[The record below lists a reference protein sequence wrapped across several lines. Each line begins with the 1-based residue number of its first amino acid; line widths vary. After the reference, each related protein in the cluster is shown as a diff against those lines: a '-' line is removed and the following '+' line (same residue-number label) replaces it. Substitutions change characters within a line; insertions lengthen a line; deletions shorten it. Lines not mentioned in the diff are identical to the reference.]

1 MQRRLEN
8 EPTDVGEHD
17 SSAHDSGGVRQLL
30 SKFASLFTGTV
41 VVRAA
46 AFAASVVVIR
56 LVGPSEFGAFS
67 VGLTLAVLFALC
79 VNPGMDDL
87 LVRDIARAEERQLGW
102 LVGDAILLRSP
113 AIPLGL
119 LGGLLADIFTHT
131 GGLYLCLGIY
141 GAGHAYL
148 LLVGAIL
155 RGRGHVHTQAVLLSA
170 HMTTVAV
177 ASIVGVLLTQNV
189 VLVAAVYA
197 IATAAAVAVG
207 YLIVVRTG
215 IRPRYAW
222 RTSDW
227 TRQARACVAF
237 GLTLVGLLLLDRQ
250 ALVWLALLRD
260 QTDAGLFSSV
270 YNLTLALTNLPMVA
284 AAVALPHMARSAK
297 HNPAELRRVAAHML
311 RFTLLTGV
319 LLAAALHILAGPV
332 VLYLFGP
339 EYEPSASVLRVIAF
353 SLPPFFLTFVL
364 ISILEA
370 ADRQKSCA
378 AAVLQALAVA
388 TPIALVAVWRFGL
401 EGAAVGYVAAHV
413 LLAALLAWRT
423 LGVLD
428 ARTLRHGLR
437 TLLAP
442 GAGVAHG

>member
-1 MQRRLEN
+1 M
-8 EPTDVGEHD
+8 
-17 SSAHDSGGVRQLL
+17 
-30 SKFASLFTGTV
+30 
-41 VVRAA
+41 
-46 AFAASVVVIR
+46 
-56 LVGPSEFGAFS
+56 
-67 VGLTLAVLFALC
+67 
-79 VNPGMDDL
+79 
-87 LVRDIARAEERQLGW
+87 
-102 LVGDAILLRSP
+102 
-113 AIPLGL
+113 
-119 LGGLLADIFTHT
+119 
-131 GGLYLCLGIY
+131 
-141 GAGHAYL
+141 
-148 LLVGAIL
+148 
-155 RGRGHVHTQAVLLSA
+155 
-170 HMTTVAV
+170 
-177 ASIVGVLLTQNV
+177 
-189 VLVAAVYA
+189 
-197 IATAAAVAVG
+197 
-207 YLIVVRTG
+207 
-215 IRPRYAW
+215 
-222 RTSDW
+222 
-227 TRQARACVAF
+227 RQAHACVAF
-237 GLTLVGLLLLDRQ
+237 GVTLVGLLLLDRQ

-260 QTDAGLFSSV
+260 HTDAGLFSSV

-284 AAVALPHMARSAK
+284 AAVALPHMARSAQ
-297 HNPAELRRVAAHML
+297 HSPAELRRVAAHML
-311 RFTLLTGV
+311 RLTLLTGV

-353 SLPPFFLTFVL
+353 SIPPFFLTFVL

-442 GAGVAHG
+442 GTGVAHG

>member
-1 MQRRLEN
+1 MYTSMT
-8 EPTDVGEHD
+8 PAPHD
-17 SSAHDSGGVRQLL
+17 GASVRQLL
-30 SKFASLFTGTV
+30 ERFASLFTGTL

-87 LVRDIARAEERQLGW
+87 LARDIARTENRQLGW

-113 AIPLGL
+113 AVPLGL
-119 LGGLLADIFTHT
+119 LGGLLADTFTHT
-131 GGLYLCLGIY
+131 GGLYLCLGVY

-155 RGRGHVHTQAVLLSA
+155 RGRGQVHTQSVLLST
-170 HMTTVAV
+170 HMVTVAV
-177 ASIVGVLLTQNV
+177 SSIVGALLTHSV

-197 IATAAAVAVG
+197 IATGGAAAVG
-207 YLIVVRTG
+207 YLLLVRTG
-215 IRPRYAW
+215 VRPTYAW

-237 GLTLVGLLLLDRQ
+237 GVTLAGLLLLDRQ
-250 ALVWLALLRD
+250 TLVWLALVRD
-260 QTDAGLFSSV
+260 HTDAGLFSSV
-270 YNLTLALTNLPMVA
+270 YNLALALTNLPMVA
-284 AAVALPHMARSAK
+284 AAVALPHMARSAPRG
-297 HNPAELRRVAAHML
+297 PAELRRVAAHML
-311 RFTLLTGV
+311 RFTLLSGV
-319 LLAAALHILAGPV
+319 TLAAALHILAGPLV
-332 VLYLFGP
+332 FYLLGP
-339 EYEPSASVLRVIAF
+339 EYERSASVLRVIAL

-378 AAVLQALAVA
+378 AAVLQALAAA
-388 TPIALVAVWRFGL
+388 TPITLAAVWRFGL
-401 EGAAVGYVAAHV
+401 DGAAVGYVATHV

-428 ARTLRHGLR
+428 ARTKRHGMR
-437 TLLAP
+437 TLFAP
-442 GAGVAHG
+442 GAGVTHG